1 MGRHLGNSL
10 INLHQYDRIRQAVDE
25 SGMDLDVKE
34 LEKSWK
40 SLIKQLN
47 QTFDADLDIQGV
59 LFLIGVQEL
68 GQGYRQFKK
77 DEKVDLMHLAICT
90 VLMPTGYYE
99 FVGRDEDGWPHFEL
113 KKPLPELG
121 QREQEHLMKEAILE
135 YFSQDEV
142 FRV

>member
-1 MGRHLGNSL
+1 MDFDTELRFQKLLKKLN
-10 INLHQYDRIRQAVDE
+10 DRF
-25 SGMDLDVKE
+25 GGGLDVI
-34 LEKSWK
+34 S
-40 SLIKQLN
+40 I
-47 QTFDADLDIQGV
+47 

-77 DEKVDLMHLAICT
+77 DEKINLIHIAVCT
-90 VLMPTGYYE
+90 VLIPTGYYE
-99 FVGRDEDGWPHFEL
+99 FVGRDKDGWPHFEL
-113 KKPLPELG
+113 KKPLPMLN

>member
-1 MGRHLGNSL
+1 MDFDIELRFQKLL
-10 INLHQYDRIRQAVDE
+10 KKLDDRF
-25 SGMDLDVKE
+25 GGGLDVQ
-34 LEKSWK
+34 S
-40 SLIKQLN
+40 I
-47 QTFDADLDIQGV
+47 

-77 DEKVDLMHLAICT
+77 DEKVDLMHVAICT